1 MCLSAIGIGSSGY
14 SLKEIQWTGLLWSLL
29 LFLGVWTSKS
39 NAFRFGV
46 VSPNWIYY
54 FERWMAYGILVMIM
68 PLLCMLGWTTYR
80 VVRAYAT

>member
-80 VVRAYAT
+80 VVKAYAT